1 MGLAFSILFN
11 LMLHI
16 NITCIVLFRALARCR
31 IISGAYYFPHI
42 TKY

>member
-16 NITCIVLFRALARCR
+16 NITCIVLFRTLARCR
-31 IISGAYYFPHI
+31 IFQEPIIFRI
-42 TKY
+42 